1 MLNNEDTVLII
12 NNLIEISKDGE
23 EGFLKSA
30 QDVDNEQTKT
40 YLMNRSNQIKQS
52 VLELQ
57 HLVRELGGQPADSKS
72 TDGYL
77 HSKWMDLKSAIM
89 HQDNLSVLNELERG
103 ELVALHAYAV
113 ASKTELPPQAAVIV
127 LNQLNG
133 TQRNHNEVKEMRD
146 AAEVISP

>member
-1 MLNNEDTVLII
+1 MLNNEDTVSVI

-23 EGFLKSA
+23 EGFFKSA

-40 YLMNRSNQIKQS
+40 YLILRSNQIKQS
-52 VLELQ
+52 VYELQ
-57 HLVRELGGQPADSKS
+57 NLVRELGGRPADSTS
-72 TDGYL
+72 TNGYL
-77 HSKWMDLKSAIM
+77 HGKWIELKAVIM
-89 HQDNLSVLNELERG
+89 AKDNLSVLNELERG
-103 ELVALHAYAV
+103 EQVALHAYAV
-113 ASKTELPPQAAVIV
+113 AAKKELPPEAAAIV